1 MKLRYINYVIAIIAT
16 FSAVSFNAHANLDV
30 NNLSKSVVRVVC
42 QSGTGTGF
50 VISNDGYILTNNHV
64 MDGTEACGVR
74 FSGSRSGVRATLV
87 DTDPN
92 KDISI
97 IKISRSGLSPLPL
110 SSELPVS
117 GKTVWALG
125 YPGNADI
132 VGASLTPTATNGP
145 FQRAFRGPMGRATAD
160 LVQHGAPVNPG
171 NSGGPLFDGC
181 GRVIGINTFIPLA
194 SVSRDGVASATG
206 IYFGTNI
213 TESIRMLRA
222 EGITPQVKNS
232 VCNIAT
238 NEAETAELQA
248 ELDRTRQRLQSDLN
262 STQQQ
267 LSAAER
273 RAAEIEREALAAGS
287 SAEEARAQAAE
298 ARALVD
304 LLQASALDAEKRME
318 KLQKGLFISA
328 PLILLLIF
336 GAIIL
341 ALRKPR
347 QILVGATRNLGE
359 NLSRRISSPSTGK
372 SSKQDLNI
380 TIDYDVNDQSRQF
393 NSVISNKK
401 SEGLVIGRNTSLS
414 HHAISD
420 PSISKRHFR
429 ITYKDKTSVWLE
441 DLNSSNGTVLK
452 GQSIVPFHKEAVKI
466 GSSFIAGGI
475 RFNISRG

>member
-1 MKLRYINYVIAIIAT
+1 
-16 FSAVSFNAHANLDV
+16 
-30 NNLSKSVVRVVC
+30 
-42 QSGTGTGF
+42 
-50 VISNDGYILTNNHV
+50 
-64 MDGTEACGVR
+64 
-74 FSGSRSGVRATLV
+74 
-87 DTDPN
+87 
-92 KDISI
+92 
-97 IKISRSGLSPLPL
+97 
-110 SSELPVS
+110 
-117 GKTVWALG
+117 
-125 YPGNADI
+125 
-132 VGASLTPTATNGP
+132 
-145 FQRAFRGPMGRATAD
+145 
-160 LVQHGAPVNPG
+160 
-171 NSGGPLFDGC
+171 
-181 GRVIGINTFIPLA
+181 
-194 SVSRDGVASATG
+194 
-206 IYFGTNI
+206 
-213 TESIRMLRA
+213 MLRA

-238 NEAETAELQA
+238 NEADTAELQA

-267 LSAAER
+267 LGAAER

-393 NSVISNKK
+393 NSVISNNK

-414 HHAISD
+414 NHAISD